1 MRLSRFTWCVLLA
14 AACFGVMF
22 WNTAAQADHGT
33 CPYVAEQ
40 NQEVCPLS
48 QDHCDEYL
56 YDYELLDTTE
66 LPAAEA
72 QSDESDILSDCP
84 FRSVHD
90 AIYDAEVYGNAE
102 PEIHSAEECNET
114 ITVVH
119 TKGQQSVEVTAA
131 EADLTSTTA
140 EETSATDREE
150 YYYDGEADLYDNES
164 YEYEAYGYDY
174 SYENEAIDETA
185 SEESLE
191 DDNSP
196 ADEQAD
202 DGQVAGE
209 ESEWD
214 KYGAYDEY
222 DYDEYYYENYE
233 GDAVDPQSAD
243 IAESDA
249 TAVPPATG
257 EADEDAPMPYD
268 EYGYD
273 EYSMDET
280 GAISEE
286 SDYDDYWNGVE
297 VADEASAVDHWG
309 EDTESELAEDASVD
323 SEFDDFWYEESRES
337 DYDNYWADEPAVVQP
352 SPTEAADSNDL
363 LHPVAQALN
372 AMGILPLAE
381 LVVVESSPKKLASTL
396 PKAAPSVVVA
406 PSNDERGWEDW
417 DCYYEFPQEEVKQQ
431 VVETV
436 PGNSLRH
443 LERQALRILAMSI
456 DHAGRTLQ
464 IVSGDLMRISGREV
478 AGKGLE
484 FQLK

>member
-1 MRLSRFTWCVLLA
+1 MRLSRFTWRVLLA
-14 AACFGVMF
+14 AACFGAMF
-22 WNTAAQADHGT
+22 LNPAAQADQGA

-40 NQEVCPLS
+40 NQDVCPLS
-48 QDHCDEYL
+48 QDHCDEYI
-56 YDYELLDTTE
+56 YDYELSDTTDA
-66 LPAAEA
+66 PAAEV
-72 QSDESDILSDCP
+72 QNDEADFLSDCP

-90 AIYDAEVYGNAE
+90 AIYDAEVYGNAD
-102 PEIHSAEECNET
+102 PEIHAADECNET

-119 TKGQQSVEVTAA
+119 TTGQQSVEVNAA
-131 EADLTSTTA
+131 EADLTSTTS
-140 EETSATDREE
+140 EEASATDGEE
-150 YYYDGEADLYDNES
+150 YYYDGESDLYDNES

-174 SYENEAIDETA
+174 SYENEAIDATA

-191 DDNSP
+191 DDNLS

-202 DGQVAGE
+202 EGQVAGE
-209 ESEWD
+209 ESELD
-214 KYGAYDEY
+214 EYGAYDEY

-233 GDAVDPQSAD
+233 GDAVEPQSAD
-243 IAESDA
+243 LAESEA
-249 TAVPPATG
+249 TAAPA
-257 EADEDAPMPYD
+257 EVKSDEDAPMPYD

-273 EYSMDET
+273 EYSVDKAD
-280 GAISEE
+280 AISEE
-286 SDYDDYWNGVE
+286 IDYADYWNGVE
-297 VADEASAVDHWG
+297 VAEEASEADLWG
-309 EDTESELAEDASVD
+309 EDTEARLAEDASMD
-323 SEFDDFWYEESRES
+323 SEFDDFWYEESQES
-337 DYDNYWADEPAVVQP
+337 DYDNYWADEPAAVQP

-381 LVVVESSPKKLASTL
+381 LVVVETSPKKLASKL
-396 PKAAPSVVVA
+396 PNAAPSGVA
-406 PSNDERGWEDW
+406 APCDDECGWEDW

-436 PGNSLRH
+436 PGSSLRH
-443 LERQALRILAMSI
+443 LERQALRILATSI

-478 AGKGLE
+478 AGKDLE